1 MQIKSVPPA
10 ILTAATSM
18 LQAYVPDLTPKSLV
32 AALKNYGADNRA
44 SRPAMRQ
51 EIEKP
56 YTRAEVCELLGL
68 SFPTLN
74 RYIKSGRLRKIC
86 MTQRAVRIDPASVR
100 EFLQEYEQ

>member
-32 AALKNYGADNRA
+32 AALKNYGADSNV
-44 SRPAMRQ
+44 SRPMRQ

-74 RYIKSGRLRKIC
+74 RYIKSGRLRKIT